1 MQAEDKMEEFI
12 FSKHSIEQMENR
24 NISMEIALRILEDPK
39 EIIFENEQT
48 IYQSIVPF
56 DNGKDVL
63 LE

>member
-1 MQAEDKMEEFI
+1 
-12 FSKHSIEQMENR
+12 MENR